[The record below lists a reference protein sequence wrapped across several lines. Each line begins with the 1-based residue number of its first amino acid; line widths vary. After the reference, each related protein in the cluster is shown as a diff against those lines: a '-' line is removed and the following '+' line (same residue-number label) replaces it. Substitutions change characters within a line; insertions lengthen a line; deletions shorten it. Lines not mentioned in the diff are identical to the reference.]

1 MVARTA
7 EDQTL
12 EDAAQV
18 PAEFWGPTGQSWEQW
33 VERQD
38 DGFQLSLRKISV
50 SIKAFRRLKVLPH
63 MAVGS
68 PALGAYKQAMPL
80 RGMQAMEAQSDDF

>member
-1 MVARTA
+1 MVARTR

-12 EDAAQV
+12 EDAGQG

-38 DGFQLSLRKISV
+38 DRFQLSLRKICLHQS
-50 SIKAFRRLKVLPH
+50 FLKTECATSH
-63 MAVGS
+63 GS
-68 PALGAYKQAMPL
+68 ELSSTGAYKQVMPL
-80 RGMQAMEAQSDDF
+80 RGIQATEAQSDDF